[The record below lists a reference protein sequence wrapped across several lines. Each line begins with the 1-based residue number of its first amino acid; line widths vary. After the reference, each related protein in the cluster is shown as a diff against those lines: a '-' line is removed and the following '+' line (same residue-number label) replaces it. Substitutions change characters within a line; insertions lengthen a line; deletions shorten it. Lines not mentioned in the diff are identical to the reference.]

1 MYYTWLCGNIIGQ
14 WTTAILYTLA
24 QGRIMGT
31 FPVDMKIDHLQYWL
45 KSCGFDI
52 MCSTQHYFDWI
63 NSRQKCFGLNQLHD
77 GLDDELMPVLLLGLH
92 YGRTWNVPPSIWTL
106 MENNLQWHWHRKI
119 DIFMNILKELHSF
132 WIVIFF
138 VDDNSDYRLPT

>member
-1 MYYTWLCGNIIGQ
+1 
-14 WTTAILYTLA
+14 
-24 QGRIMGT
+24 MGT

-77 GLDDELMPVLLLGLH
+77 GLDDELMPVLLLGSDH
-92 YGRTWNVPPSIWTL
+92 V
-106 MENNLQWHWHRKI
+106 
-119 DIFMNILKELHSF
+119 DIRLKYDMAYIMDAHEMYHLRFEH
-132 WIVIFF
+132 
-138 VDDNSDYRLPT
+138 

>member
-1 MYYTWLCGNIIGQ
+1 MDYCYFIHPGPREDNGDIPCW
-14 WTTAILYTLA
+14 YEDRSSSVLA
-24 QGRIMGT
+24 QIMWIWYYVFDPT
-31 FPVDMKIDHLQYWL
+31 LLWLDKFSAKMFWL
-45 KSCGFDI
+45 KSTAWWLRWWVDASTTTWLWSCGYQ
-52 MCSTQHYFDWI
+52 TQVWY
-63 NSRQKCFGLNQLHD
+63 
-77 GLDDELMPVLLLGLH
+77 GLH